1 MGSVSEPVFT
11 DEERPFMQAVN
22 MILILGQAAAPGPIE
37 QLTSMLVPLGIIFFI
52 FYLLIWRPQ
61 SKERQKLQE
70 FLDRLS
76 VGDEVVTVGGIL
88 GKVTSIDTDV
98 ITLEIWKGTKLKVLR
113 RSIQGSKENALN
125 KGDTSKKDEDSKK
138 GDDSSEDDD

>member
-1 MGSVSEPVFT
+1 MGSSYEPVFP

-22 MILILGQAAAPGPIE
+22 AILIIGQAAAPGAME
-37 QLTSMLVPLGIIFFI
+37 QLTSMLVPLAIIFFI

-98 ITLEIWKGTKLKVLR
+98 VTLEISKGTKLRVLR
-113 RSIQGSKENALN
+113 RSIQGSKEKALS
-125 KGDTSKKDEDSKK
+125 KGDTS
-138 GDDSSEDDD
+138 EDDKSE